1 MASAELQRELRRRQT
16 LQALGVVELVP
27 RFVLP
32 GAAPSPQ
39 APVPPV
45 AAAEPAG
52 IARSPLSS
60 AARALPEPDRQ
71 QPVLSSP
78 AAKPA
83 HSRAVVGK
91 ASRAAPL
98 SLALCR
104 AESWLVLEAG
114 PAPDRPYQRLLA
126 NVLRSCGLA
135 GATME
140 IEHFLWPPPGRLP
153 PHLDATTAGGEVL
166 CSRLQALH
174 QRQPLERML
183 LLGRGLPSLSGVLE
197 AVKPLAVPVG
207 LWTALEQPEAK
218 RQLWLALDR
227 AGWLA

>member
-1 MASAELQRELRRRQT
+1 MEAAMASAELQRELRRRQT

-78 AAKPA
+78 AAKLA

-91 ASRAAPL
+91 ARRAAPL
-98 SLALCR
+98 SLAVFG
-104 AESWLVLEAG
+104 AES
-114 PAPDRPYQRLLA
+114 
-126 NVLRSCGLA
+126 CGRE
-135 GATME
+135 G
-140 IEHFLWPPPGRLP
+140 
-153 PHLDATTAGGEVL
+153 
-166 CSRLQALH
+166 
-174 QRQPLERML
+174 
-183 LLGRGLPSLSGVLE
+183 
-197 AVKPLAVPVG
+197 
-207 LWTALEQPEAK
+207 
-218 RQLWLALDR
+218 
-227 AGWLA
+227 